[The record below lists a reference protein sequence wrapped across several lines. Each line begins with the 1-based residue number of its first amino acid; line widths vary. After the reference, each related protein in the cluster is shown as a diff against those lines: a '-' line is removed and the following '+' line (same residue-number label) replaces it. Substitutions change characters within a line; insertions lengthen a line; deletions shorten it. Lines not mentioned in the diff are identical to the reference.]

1 MANADRPTL
10 QAALNDVPPSA
21 KLVAKTLEYE
31 GELTQG
37 QLADQTRLPRRT
49 VRYAL
54 GELEPEGIVTSRIY
68 LGDARKRLYSLA
80 NPLCEDG
87 ESPSPE
93 ADADPVVVD
102 AVSDGSD

>member
-1 MANADRPTL
+1 MADADRTAL
-10 QAALNDVPPSA
+10 QAALRDVPPSA

-37 QLADQTRLPRRT
+37 QLAEQTRLPRRT

-54 GELEPEGIVTSRIY
+54 GELEPKGIVTSRIY

-80 NPLCEDG
+80 PPLREAD
-87 ESPSPE
+87 EPTTDPE
-93 ADADPVVVD
+93 ADRALVD